1 MRKHY
6 FRTFAPINQNTC
18 LNPLKQLAG
27 QTAIY
32 GLSSIVAR
40 VINFFFVPLY
50 TRMLTTGNYG
60 LASELLAYIALLQV
74 VLTFG
79 METGFFRFASRDKS
93 RSEIIFSTA
102 LLSLVATSL
111 SFLLLIVLFSGQ
123 LSAFAGHPA
132 SYIIYSALILAID
145 CFTAILFAELRFKNK
160 AFKFA
165 TFRTIKILSEVGF
178 NLVLFLLLP
187 KYFVTHPDSFLLR
200 FIPATPDYGY
210 ILMAILLS
218 CIVSLILF
226 VPRLLNLHF
235 VFSKQQFRELMIY
248 SLPLMIAGLPGV
260 ANDFISRIFFRF
272 FAPATSPWQDQLGI
286 FNANV
291 KLAVFMV
298 LFVQMF
304 RYAAE
309 PFFFSSSLRDDMKK
323 IYADVMKYFVAF
335 CVLIFLGIA
344 MYPELFALLLGKSF
358 RGGIAILP
366 IMLIAN
372 ILLGVVFN
380 LSMWYKLSGKTHY
393 ALTITLLGLGI
404 NLVINIVFMPV
415 YGFMAAAWGYLFS
428 YLAMV
433 IFSYYLSRKYYPI
446 PYDWKTII
454 LYFMTGIVLY
464 LISVYIAPASLGI
477 RIVLNTL
484 YILAFVIFVLKRE
497 KIDLKLLKSL
507 IKPAKSQITS

>member
-1 MRKHY
+1 
-6 FRTFAPINQNTC
+6 

-79 METGFFRFASRDKS
+79 METGFFRFASKDKE
-93 RSEIIFSTA
+93 RADVLFSTA
-102 LLSLVATSL
+102 LISLGSTSL
-111 SFLLLIVLFSGQ
+111 IFLILIVFFAGQ
-123 LSAFAGHPA
+123 LSSFGGHPA
-132 SYIIYSALILAID
+132 NYIVYSAIILAID
-145 CFTAILFAELRFKNK
+145 CFTALLFAELRIKNK
-160 AFKFA
+160 ALNFA
-165 TFRTIKILSEVGF
+165 LFRSIKIFTEVGF
-178 NLVLFLLLP
+178 NLALFLLLP
-187 KYFVTHPDSFLLR
+187 AYFISHPNSWLLH

-210 ILMAILLS
+210 ILLAILLS
-218 CIVSLILF
+218 CVVSILLF
-226 VPRLLNLHF
+226 VPRLIKLKL
-235 VFSKQQFRELMIY
+235 VFSRQQFHELLIY

-272 FAPATSPWQDQLGI
+272 FAPTTSPWQDQLGI

-309 PFFFSSSLRDDMKK
+309 PFFFSSSNREDMKK
-323 IYADVMKYFVAF
+323 VYADVMKYFVAF

-344 MYPELFALLLGKSF
+344 MYPELFSLLLGKEF
-358 RGGIAILP
+358 RIGISVLP

-372 ILLGVVFN
+372 ILLGIVFN
-380 LSMWYKLSGKTHY
+380 LSMWYKLSGKTKY
-393 ALTITLLGLGI
+393 ALTITMLGLGI
-404 NLVINIVFMPV
+404 NLAINIAFMPV
-415 YGFMAAAWGYLFS
+415 YGYLAAAWGYLFS

-446 PYDWKTII
+446 PYEWKTII
-454 LYFMTGIVLY
+454 LYFVVGIALY
-464 LISVYIAPASLGI
+464 LLSVYVAPPSLIA
-477 RIVLNTL
+477 RIAINTL
-484 YILAFVIFVLKRE
+484 YIFAFIAFVIKKE
-497 KIDLKLLKSL
+497 NIDLKRLMKLVKR
-507 IKPAKSQITS
+507 A

>member
-1 MRKHY
+1 
-6 FRTFAPINQNTC
+6 

-79 METGFFRFASRDKS
+79 METGFFRFASKDKK
-93 RSEIIFSTA
+93 RAEVIFSTA
-102 LLSLVATSL
+102 LISLGTTSL
-111 SFLLLIVLFSGQ
+111 SFLILIVIFSGQ
-123 LSAFAGHPA
+123 LSAFAGHPVN
-132 SYIIYSALILAID
+132 YIIYSAVILAID

-160 AFKFA
+160 AFTFA
-165 TFRTIKILSEVGF
+165 LFRSIKIFSEVGF
-178 NLVLFLLLP
+178 NLILFLYLP
-187 KYFVTHPDSFLLR
+187 KFFINHPDSFLLK
-200 FIPATPDYGY
+200 FIPARPDYGY

-218 CIVSLILF
+218 CVVSLILF
-226 VPRLLNLHF
+226 VPRLVKLHF
-235 VFSKQQFRELMIY
+235 IFSKQQMRELLVY
-248 SLPLMIAGLPGV
+248 SLPLMVAGLPGV

-272 FAPATSPWQDQLGI
+272 FAPATAPWQDQLGI

-309 PFFFSSSLRDDMKK
+309 PFFFSSSLRPDMKK

-344 MYPELFALLLGKSF
+344 MYPELFALFLGKSF
-358 RGGIAILP
+358 RSGIAVLP

-372 ILLGVVFN
+372 VLLGVVFN
-380 LSMWYKLSGKTHY
+380 LSMWYKLSGKTQY

-404 NLVINIVFMPV
+404 NLVINVLFMPR
-415 YGFMAAAWGYLFS
+415 YGFMAAAWGYLLS
-428 YLAMV
+428 YLSMV

-446 PYDWKTII
+446 PYDWRTII
-454 LYFMTGIVLY
+454 LYFTSGIALY
-464 LISVYIAPASLGI
+464 LVSYFISPTSLI
-477 RIVLNTL
+477 VRIILNTL
-484 YILAFVIFVLKRE
+484 FIAVYVVFVMKRE
-497 KIDLKLLKSL
+497 NIDIKRIKSLLKL
-507 IKPAKSQITS
+507 T

>member
-1 MRKHY
+1 
-6 FRTFAPINQNTC
+6 

-93 RSEIIFSTA
+93 QAEIIFSTA
-102 LLSLVATSL
+102 LLSLGATSV
-111 SFLLLIVLFSGQ
+111 SFLLLIILFSGQ
-123 LSAFAGHPA
+123 LGEFAGHPA
-132 SYIIYSALILAID
+132 RYIIYSAMILAID

-160 AFKFA
+160 AFRFA
-165 TFRTIKILSEVGF
+165 LLRSFKILSEVGF
-178 NLVLFLLLP
+178 NLILFLFLP
-187 KYFVTHPDSFLLR
+187 GYFISHPDSFLLH
-200 FIPATPDYGY
+200 FIPPTPDYGY
-210 ILMAILLS
+210 ILLAILLS
-218 CIVSLILF
+218 CFVSLLLF
-226 VPRLLNLHF
+226 VPRLLKLHF
-235 VFSKQQFRELMIY
+235 IFSKKQFSELMIY

-272 FAPATSPWQDQLGI
+272 FAPGTSPWQDQLGI

-309 PFFFSSSLRDDMKK
+309 PFFFSSSERADMKK

-335 CVLIFLGIA
+335 CLLIFLGIA

-358 RGGIAILP
+358 RSGIGILP

-372 ILLGVVFN
+372 ILLGIVFN
-380 LSMWYKLSGKTHY
+380 LSMWYKLSGKTQY

-404 NLVINIVFMPV
+404 NLVINVIFMPLF
-415 YGFMAAAWGYLFS
+415 GFMAAAWGYLFS

-446 PYDWKTII
+446 PYDWKSII
-454 LYFMTGIVLY
+454 LYFTTGIALY
-464 LISVYIAPASLGI
+464 FVSILVSPAILGI
-477 RIVLNTL
+477 RIAMNTL
-484 YILAFVIFVLKRE
+484 YIFAFVVFVFKRE
-497 KIDLKLLKSL
+497 HISIDQVKSLLKQ
-507 IKPAKSQITS
+507 IK

>member
-1 MRKHY
+1 
-6 FRTFAPINQNTC
+6 

-40 VINFFFVPLY
+40 IINFFFVPLY

-60 LASELLAYIALLQV
+60 LASELLAYIAILQV

-79 METGFFRFASRDKS
+79 METGFFRFASKDKD
-93 RSEIIFSTA
+93 RSEVIFSTA
-102 LLSLVATSL
+102 LISLGTTSL

-123 LSAFAGHPA
+123 LSAFAEHPGN
-132 SYIIYSALILAID
+132 YIIYAALILAID
-145 CFTAILFAELRFKNK
+145 CFTAILFAELRFRNK

-165 TFRTIKILSEVGF
+165 AFRSIKILTEVGF
-178 NLVLFLLLP
+178 NIVLFFVLP
-187 KYFVTHPDSFLLR
+187 KYFISHPDSFLLR

-218 CIVSLILF
+218 CFVSLLLF
-226 VPRLLNLHF
+226 IPRLLNIQF
-235 VFSKQQFRELMIY
+235 VFSKKQLNELMIY
-248 SLPLMIAGLPGV
+248 SLPLMVAGLPGV
-260 ANDFISRIFFRF
+260 ANDFLSRIFFRF
-272 FAPATSPWQDQLGI
+272 FAPSTSPWQDQLGI

-309 PFFFSSSLRDDMKK
+309 PFFFSSSGREDMKK

-344 MYPELFALLLGKSF
+344 MYPELFALLLGKEF
-358 RGGIAILP
+358 RSGIAVLP

-372 ILLGVVFN
+372 ILLGIVFN
-380 LSMWYKLSGKTHY
+380 LSMWYKLSGKTQY

-404 NLVINIVFMPV
+404 NLVINVIFMPV

-428 YLAMV
+428 YLTMV
-433 IFSYYLSRKYYPI
+433 ILSYYLSRKFYPI
-446 PYDWKTII
+446 PYEWKTII
-454 LYFMTGIVLY
+454 LYFFTGIALY
-464 LISVYIAPASLGI
+464 LVSVYIAPSGLAA
-477 RIVLNTL
+477 RTALNTL
-484 YILAFVIFVLKRE
+484 YIIGFIAFVLKRE
-497 KIDLKLLKSL
+497 KIDIRRFKMLLKRTK
-507 IKPAKSQITS
+507 IEI

>member
-1 MRKHY
+1 M
-6 FRTFAPINQNTC
+6 
-18 LNPLKQLAG
+18 AG

-79 METGFFRFASRDKS
+79 METGFFRFASKDKE
-93 RSEIIFSTA
+93 RADVLFSTA
-102 LLSLVATSL
+102 LISLGTTSL
-111 SFLLLIVLFSGQ
+111 LFLMLIVLFSGQ
-123 LSAFAGHPA
+123 LSTFAGHPVN
-132 SYIIYSALILAID
+132 YIVYAAIILAID
-145 CFTAILFAELRFKNK
+145 CFTALLFAELRFKNK
-160 AFKFA
+160 AFNFA
-165 TFRTIKILSEVGF
+165 LFRSIKILTEVGF

-187 KYFVTHPDSFLLR
+187 KYFVSHPDSMLLN

-210 ILMAILLS
+210 ILLAILLS
-218 CIVSLILF
+218 CFVSMLLF
-226 VPRLLNLHF
+226 VPRLIKLKI
-235 VFSKQQFRELMIY
+235 VFSKQQFTELLVY

-272 FAPATSPWQDQLGI
+272 FAPASSPWQDQLGI

-309 PFFFSSSLRDDMKK
+309 PFFFSSSNRDDMKK
-323 IYADVMKYFVAF
+323 VYADVMKYFVAF

-344 MYPELFALLLGKSF
+344 MYPELFSLLLGKEF
-358 RGGIAILP
+358 RIGIAVLP

-372 ILLGVVFN
+372 ILLGIVFN
-380 LSMWYKLSGKTHY
+380 LSMWYKLSGKTKY

-404 NLVINIVFMPV
+404 NLAINITFMPV
-415 YGFMAAAWGYLFS
+415 YGYLAAAWGYLFS

-433 IFSYYLSRKYYPI
+433 IFSFYLSCKYYPI
-446 PYDWKTII
+446 PYQWKVII
-454 LYFMTGIVLY
+454 LYFAIGIGLF
-464 LISVYIAPASLGI
+464 LLSVYVAPPSLIA
-477 RIVLNTL
+477 RIVLNTM
-484 YILAFVIFVLKRE
+484 YIIAFIFFVFKKENINIKR
-497 KIDLKLLKSL
+497 L
-507 IKPAKSQITS
+507 IKFTKHT

>member
-1 MRKHY
+1 M
-6 FRTFAPINQNTC
+6 
-18 LNPLKQLAG
+18 NPLKQLAG

-40 VINFFFVPLY
+40 IINFFFVPLY

-79 METGFFRFASRDKS
+79 METGFFRFASKDKS
-93 RSEIIFSTA
+93 RAEVIFSTA
-102 LLSLVATSL
+102 LMSLGATSL
-111 SFLLLIVLFSGQ
+111 SFLILITLFAGQ
-123 LSAFAGHPA
+123 LSAFAEHPVN
-132 SYIIYSALILAID
+132 YILYSALILAID
-145 CFTAILFAELRFKNK
+145 CFTAILFAELRYKNK
-160 AFKFA
+160 AVKFA
-165 TFRTIKILSEVGF
+165 TFRSIKILSEVSF
-178 NLVLFLLLP
+178 NLFLFLFLP
-187 KYFVTHPDSFLLR
+187 SYFVTHPDSFLLH

-210 ILMAILLS
+210 ILVAILLS
-218 CIVSLILF
+218 CIVSLLLF
-226 VPRLLNLHF
+226 VPRLLKLHL
-235 VFSKQQFRELMIY
+235 VFSKQQFNELMLY

-272 FAPATSPWQDQLGI
+272 FAPASMPWQDQLGI

-309 PFFFSSSLRDDMKK
+309 PFFFASSARDDMKK
-323 IYADVMKYFVAF
+323 VYADIMKYFVAF
-335 CVLIFLGIA
+335 CVLIFLAIA
-344 MYPELFALLLGKSF
+344 MYPEVFALLLGKNF
-358 RGGIAILP
+358 RSGIGVLP

-372 ILLGVVFN
+372 ILLGIVFN
-380 LSMWYKLSGKTHY
+380 LSMWYKLSGKTRY

-433 IFSYYLSRKYYPI
+433 LFSYYLSRKYYPI

-454 LYFMTGIVLY
+454 LYFVTGIGIY
-464 LISVYIAPASLGI
+464 LLSLFVSPPSLGA
-477 RIVLNTL
+477 RIGLNTI
-484 YILAFVIFVLKRE
+484 YIIAFVLFVLKRE
-497 KIDLKLLKSL
+497 NIDLQKLKSL
-507 IKPAKSQITS
+507 LKRT

>member
-1 MRKHY
+1 M
-6 FRTFAPINQNTC
+6 
-18 LNPLKQLAG
+18 NPLKQLAG

-60 LASELLAYIALLQV
+60 LASELLAYIALFQV

-79 METGFFRFASRDKS
+79 LETGFFRFASKDR
-93 RSEIIFSTA
+93 EHAETIFSTA
-102 LLSLVATSL
+102 LMSLGATSL
-111 SFLLLIVLFSGQ
+111 SFLMLIVLFAGQ
-123 LSAFAGHPA
+123 LSGLAGHPVN
-132 SYIIYSALILAID
+132 YIVYSALILGID

-165 TFRTIKILSEVGF
+165 IFRTVKILSEVSF
-178 NLVLFLLLP
+178 NLALFLILP
-187 KYFVTHPDSFLLR
+187 KYFSTHPDSILLNL
-200 FIPATPDYGY
+200 IPATPDYGY

-218 CIVSLILF
+218 CIVSLVLF
-226 VPRLLNLHF
+226 IPRLLDLNF
-235 VFSKQQFRELMIY
+235 AFSKQMLRELIIY
-248 SLPLMIAGLPGV
+248 SFPLMIAGLPGV

-272 FAPATSPWQDQLGI
+272 FAPETSPWQDQLGI

-309 PFFFSSSLRDDMKK
+309 PFFFSTSARSDMKK
-323 IYADVMKYFVAF
+323 VYADVMKYFVAF
-335 CVLIFLGIA
+335 CVLIFLCIA

-358 RGGIAILP
+358 RSGIAILP
-366 IMLIAN
+366 VMLIAN
-372 ILLGVVFN
+372 ILLGIVFN
-380 LSMWYKLSGKTHY
+380 LSMWYKLSGKTQY
-393 ALTITLLGLGI
+393 ALTITLIGLGI
-404 NLVINIVFMPV
+404 NLVINIIFMPV

-433 IFSYYLSRKYYPI
+433 VFSYYLSRKYYPI
-446 PYDWKTII
+446 PYEWKTIV
-454 LYFMTGIVLY
+454 LYFVTGIGLY
-464 LISVYIAPASLGI
+464 LFSIVVAPPLLI
-477 RIVLNTL
+477 ERIVLNTL
-484 YILAFVIFVLKRE
+484 YIITFVIFVLKKE
-497 KIDLKLLKSL
+497 KIDLPRVKSLLK
-507 IKPAKSQITS
+507 INKSTI

>member
-1 MRKHY
+1 
-6 FRTFAPINQNTC
+6 

-40 VINFFFVPLY
+40 IINFFFVPLY

-79 METGFFRFASRDKS
+79 LETGFFRFASKDKAQ
-93 RSEIIFSTA
+93 EGVIFSTA
-102 LLSLVATSL
+102 LLSLGATSL
-111 SFLLLIVLFSGQ
+111 SFLFLIVLFSGQ
-123 LSAFAGHPA
+123 LSVFTQHPVN
-132 SYIIYSALILAID
+132 YIIYAALILAID
-145 CFTAILFAELRFKNK
+145 CFTAILFAELRYKNK
-160 AFKFA
+160 ALNFA
-165 TFRTIKILSEVGF
+165 LFRSIKILSEVGF
-178 NLVLFLLLP
+178 NLFLFFYMP
-187 KYFVTHPDSFLLR
+187 AYFAVNPDSVLLK
-200 FIPATPDYGY
+200 FISATPDYGY
-210 ILMAILLS
+210 IILAILLS
-218 CIVSLILF
+218 CIVSFVLF
-226 VPRLLNLHF
+226 IPRLLKLNF
-235 VFSKQQFRELMIY
+235 EFSKKQFLELMAF

-260 ANDFISRIFFRF
+260 ANDVISRIFFRF
-272 FAPATSPWQDQLGI
+272 FAPGTIPWQDQLGI

-309 PFFFSSSLRDDMKK
+309 PFFFSTAQREDMKK
-323 IYADVMKYFVAF
+323 VYADVMKYFVAF

-344 MYPELFALLLGKSF
+344 MYSEIFALFLDKSF
-358 RGGIAILP
+358 RSGIEVLP
-366 IMLIAN
+366 IMLVAN
-372 ILLGVVFN
+372 ILLGIVFN

-404 NLVINIVFMPV
+404 NLVINIIFMPL
-415 YGFMAAAWGYLFS
+415 YGYMAAAWGYLFS

-446 PYDWKTII
+446 PYEWKTIVMYFAAGI
-454 LYFMTGIVLY
+454 LIYLFSVIAAPESFLLKMSLNSLYIIVFIVL
-464 LISVYIAPASLGI
+464 
-477 RIVLNTL
+477 
-484 YILAFVIFVLKRE
+484 VLKME
-497 KIDLKLLKSL
+497 NIDIGKLKTLLKRS
-507 IKPAKSQITS
+507 

>member
-1 MRKHY
+1 
-6 FRTFAPINQNTC
+6 

-40 VINFFFVPLY
+40 IINFFFVPLY

-79 METGFFRFASRDKS
+79 METGFFRFASKDKD
-93 RSEIIFSTA
+93 RAGIIFSTA
-102 LLSLVATSL
+102 VISLGTTSL
-111 SFLLLIVLFSGQ
+111 SFLAIVLLFSDQ
-123 LSAFAGHPA
+123 LSLFAGHPVM
-132 SYIIYSALILAID
+132 YIIYTALILVID
-145 CFTAILFAELRFKNK
+145 CFTAILFAELRFQNK
-160 AFKFA
+160 AWKFA
-165 TFRTIKILSEVGF
+165 MFRSIKILSEVGF
-178 NLVLFLLLP
+178 NLILFFALPAYFITNPGSWLLN
-187 KYFVTHPDSFLLR
+187 FM
-200 FIPATPDYGY
+200 PATPDYGY
-210 ILMAILLS
+210 ILLAILLS
-218 CIVSLILF
+218 CIVSLVLF
-226 VPRLLNLHF
+226 IPRLLKLHL
-235 VFSKQQFRELMIY
+235 VFSRKQFQELLIY

-272 FAPATSPWQDQLGI
+272 FAPDTLPWQDQLGI

-309 PFFFSSSLRDDMKK
+309 PFFFSSAQREDMKK
-323 IYADVMKYFVAF
+323 VYADVMKYFVAF

-344 MYPELFALLLGKSF
+344 MYPEMFALFLGKEF
-358 RGGIAILP
+358 RSGIDVLP

-372 ILLGVVFN
+372 ILLGIVFN
-380 LSMWYKLSGKTHY
+380 LSMWYKLSGKTRF

-404 NLVINIVFMPV
+404 NLAINIIFMPV
-415 YGFMAAAWGYLFS
+415 YGYMAAAWGYLCS

-446 PYDWKTII
+446 PYEWKTIV
-454 LYFMTGIVLY
+454 LYFGTGIAIY
-464 LISVYIAPASLGI
+464 LFSVVTAPSSLIAKMA
-477 RIVLNTL
+477 LNTL
-484 YILAFVIFVLKRE
+484 YIIAFVIFVLKRE
-497 KIDLKLLKSL
+497 RIDIRRIRSL
-507 IKPAKSQITS
+507 IKHS

>member
-1 MRKHY
+1 
-6 FRTFAPINQNTC
+6 

-40 VINFFFVPLY
+40 IINFFFVPLY
-50 TRMLTTGNYG
+50 TRMLTPGNYG

-79 METGFFRFASRDKS
+79 METGFFRFASKDKD
-93 RSEIIFSTA
+93 RAEIIFSTA
-102 LLSLVATSL
+102 LLSLGATSL
-111 SFLLLIVLFSGQ
+111 SFLLLIILFSSQ
-123 LSAFAGHPA
+123 LSAFAQHPVN
-132 SYIIYSALILAID
+132 YIIYTAMILAID

-160 AFKFA
+160 AFNFA
-165 TFRTIKILSEVGF
+165 MFRSIKILSEVAF
-178 NLVLFLLLP
+178 NLFLFLYLP
-187 KYFVTHPDSFLLR
+187 RYFIGHPGSFLLY
-200 FIPATPDYGY
+200 FIHATPDYGY
-210 ILMAILLS
+210 ILLAILMS
-218 CIVSLILF
+218 CVVSLLLF
-226 VPRLLNLHF
+226 IPRLLKLKL
-235 VFSKQQFRELMIY
+235 VFSKQQFHALMIY

-272 FAPATSPWQDQLGI
+272 FAPANLPWQDQLGV

-309 PFFFSSSLRDDMKK
+309 PFFFASSAREDMKK
-323 IYADVMKYFVAF
+323 VYADVMKYFVAF

-358 RGGIAILP
+358 RIGIGVLP

-372 ILLGVVFN
+372 ILLGIVFN
-380 LSMWYKLSGKTHY
+380 LSMWYKLSGKTRY
-393 ALTITLLGLGI
+393 AVTITLLGLGI
-404 NLVINIVFMPV
+404 NLVINIIFMPV
-415 YGFMAAAWGYLFS
+415 YGYMAAAWGYLLS

-446 PYDWKTII
+446 PYEWKTII
-454 LYFMTGIVLY
+454 LYFITGIAIY
-464 LISVYIAPASLGI
+464 LVSVYAAPARLGA

-484 YILAFVIFVLKRE
+484 YIIAFVAFVLRRE
-497 KIDLKLLKSL
+497 NISLSRFRSLLTRS
-507 IKPAKSQITS
+507 

>member
-1 MRKHY
+1 M
-6 FRTFAPINQNTC
+6 
-18 LNPLKQLAG
+18 NPLKQLAG

-60 LASELLAYIALLQV
+60 LASELLAYIALFQV

-79 METGFFRFASRDKS
+79 LETGFFRFASKEKS
-93 RSEIIFSTA
+93 RAGIIFSTA
-102 LLSLVATSL
+102 LFSLGATSL
-111 SFLLLIVLFSGQ
+111 SFLLLIIVFAPQ
-123 LSAFAGHPA
+123 LSAFTTHPA
-132 SYIIYSALILAID
+132 SYIIYAACILAID
-145 CFTAILFAELRFKNK
+145 CFTAILFAELRFRNK
-160 AFKFA
+160 AFRFA
-165 TFRTIKILSEVGF
+165 LFRSIKIISEVGF
-178 NLVLFLLLP
+178 NVLLFFFIP
-187 KYFVTHPDSFLLR
+187 AYFVQHPDSFLLN
-200 FIPATPDYGY
+200 FIPAKPDYGY
-210 ILMAILLS
+210 ILLAILLS

-226 VPRLLNLHF
+226 IPRLLDVELK
-235 VFSKQQFRELMIY
+235 FSKQQFRELMKY

-272 FAPATSPWQDQLGI
+272 FAPETSPWQDQLGI

-309 PFFFSSSLRDDMKK
+309 PFFFSSSLREDMKK

-335 CVLIFLGIA
+335 CVFIFLGIA

-358 RGGIAILP
+358 RSGIAVLP
-366 IMLIAN
+366 IMLVAN

-380 LSMWYKLSGKTHY
+380 LSMWYKLSDKTHY

-404 NLVINIVFMPV
+404 NLVINVLFMPV
-415 YGFMAAAWGYLFS
+415 YGLMAAAWGYLLS
-428 YLAMV
+428 YLSMV

-446 PYDWKTII
+446 PYDAKTIL
-454 LYFMTGIVLY
+454 LYFGTGIGIY
-464 LISVYIAPASLGI
+464 LVSVFLAPASLVL

-484 YILAFVIFVLKRE
+484 YIVAFVLLVLKHE
-497 KIDLKLLKSL
+497 HIDIRRIKSL
-507 IKPAKSQITS
+507 LMKA